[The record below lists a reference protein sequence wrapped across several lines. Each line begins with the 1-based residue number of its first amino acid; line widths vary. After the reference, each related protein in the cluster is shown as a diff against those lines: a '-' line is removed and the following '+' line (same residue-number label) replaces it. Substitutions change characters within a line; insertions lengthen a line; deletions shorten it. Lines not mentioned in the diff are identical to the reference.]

1 MRSGHGD
8 GIACLVSP
16 SSTLYQVRNA
26 SRGSADMMAD
36 GLTKALAQEQF
47 VSFREQIGLVDISE
61 RLAERRETED
71 RRQAVRK
78 AVEAEMTSLALA
90 IN

>member
-1 MRSGHGD
+1 
-8 GIACLVSP
+8 
-16 SSTLYQVRNA
+16 
-26 SRGSADMMAD
+26 MMAD